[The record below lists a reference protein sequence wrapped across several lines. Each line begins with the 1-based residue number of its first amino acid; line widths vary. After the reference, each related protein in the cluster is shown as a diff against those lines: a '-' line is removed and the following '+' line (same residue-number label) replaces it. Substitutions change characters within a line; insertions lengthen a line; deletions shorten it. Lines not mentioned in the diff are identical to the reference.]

1 MFEISI
7 PLMMMSEKKKAN
19 IKYVSLNLA
28 CDSKRWV
35 FSVDF
40 VVVAMCDVI

>member
-19 IKYVSLNLA
+19 KCVSLNLA

-40 VVVAMCDVI
+40 AVVAMCDVI